1 MFLKEVGPM
10 HSQSKLQ
17 TNTRGKGEEH
27 MSRDTNH
34 AHTHTDTK
42 SSPQP
47 RQPQKMHTTNDKTEE
62 QVTRQRNKC
71 AHINSLASKGDRD
84 GGRGEWVSRVA
95 KNSDY
100 GEQQIRLRCTL
111 IYHAVKRAW
120 RP

>member
-1 MFLKEVGPM
+1 M

-34 AHTHTDTK
+34 PHTHTDTK

-71 AHINSLASKGDRD
+71 AHINSLASKGTRD
-84 GGRGEWVSRVA
+84 GGRREWMSRVA

-100 GEQQIRLRCTL
+100 SEQQT
-111 IYHAVKRAW
+111 
-120 RP
+120 